1 MTPQHL
7 DDAPRF
13 LAEWYRP
20 RLAEE
25 PFGQAIGRIGL
36 AARETSADG
45 IELLQAI
52 FLPDDEVTLCLF
64 AAESPDLVARACRRA
79 DLPVDRITKAV
90 EITPQR
96 RPPAPET

>member
-1 MTPQHL
+1 MTTQHL

-13 LAEWYRP
+13 LVEWYRP

-25 PFGQAIGRIGL
+25 PLGQAIGRIGL
-36 AARETSADG
+36 AARETSAG
-45 IELLQAI
+45 GVELLQTI

-64 AAESPDLVARACRRA
+64 AAESPELIVRACRRA

-90 EITPQR
+90 EINLQR
-96 RPPAPET
+96 RLPARDT